1 MPILSASNSCPPF
14 FLEPI
19 PINLS
24 LPAPRPALVYVIKD
38 VCCVGS
44 VQPLCS
50 LPPVQVLG
58 SEDWPQPLAPLP
70 CAWWLLLSVFPSL
83 GSLLCWR
90 PVGPLSV
97 HSHCMKH
104 LLHFVAVNISFY
116 MLQNSQ
122 FQISSLNLWSELQVH
137 TSASYS
143 FILLGCLMCIYK
155 LTFLKQNTVS
165 SPPQSLLY
173 QLPHLLLLRSRILD
187 SSISISST
195 STPSGN
201 PTVVFRL

>member
-1 MPILSASNSCPPF
+1 MICLQLLPSFLPWTHSNQTFVSTSTETCSCVCQRRVLCGQRSTPLFTPSCPGAGLWRLTTASGSPP
-14 FLEPI
+14 LCLVTP
-19 PINLS
+19 LS
-24 LPAPRPALVYVIKD
+24 L
-38 VCCVGS
+38 C
-44 VQPLCS
+44 
-50 LPPVQVLG
+50 
-58 SEDWPQPLAPLP
+58 
-70 CAWWLLLSVFPSL
+70 WL
-83 GSLLCWR
+83 

-173 QLPHLLLLRSRILD
+173 QAGRALLLRSRILN